1 MILRLYIKLRPIAN
15 SVAVPT
21 IMHFG
26 CILSIYVYRATA
38 HDITHRNQYNVHF
51 RMYLIAAINF
61 SYLQEALQVP
71 INHDYFVVQ
80 ISAALNLCVLLYLK
94 DTEERRGERDSE
106 REKEREQKAHIGCNV

>member
-1 MILRLYIKLRPIAN
+1 
-15 SVAVPT
+15 
-21 IMHFG
+21 MHFG

-106 REKEREQKAHIGCNV
+106 RERKRESRKLTLGVTYNNYGKLAIISYMKEYK